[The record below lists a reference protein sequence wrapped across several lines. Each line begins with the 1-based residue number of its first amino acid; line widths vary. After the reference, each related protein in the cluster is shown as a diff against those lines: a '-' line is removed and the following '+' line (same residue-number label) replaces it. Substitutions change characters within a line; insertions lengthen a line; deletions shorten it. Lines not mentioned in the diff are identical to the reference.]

1 MIKKLISD
9 LYWLSMKIIK
19 SSMNSFAST
28 VRGLVGW
35 DKNNFLK
42 NLVSSSFSAFLL
54 KLWMVINNCT
64 QVIPIS
70 FLLGFY
76 VTQVTN
82 FFYNFLHFIFWF
94 WIFFKWPNCDDA
106 MVMDT
111 THLCLILRE
120 FLLLWICK
128 SIQLI
133 GQSK

>member
-76 VTQVTN
+76 VTQVTQPLFFLLFFTFYFLVLIFFEVTELCWCDDDGYHSFSEN
-82 FFYNFLHFIFWF
+82 FF
-94 WIFFKWPNCDDA
+94 C
-106 MVMDT
+106 
-111 THLCLILRE
+111 CE
-120 FLLLWICK
+120 FVK
-128 SIQLI
+128 VSN
-133 GQSK
+133 